1 MEKLILTCAVTGAE
15 VTKKE
20 NPAVP
25 YTPEEIAESAFFAFC
40 AGAAVIHLHVR
51 QDDGTPTQDARIFKR
66 TVDLIRKKCDPI
78 IMVSTGGA
86 VGMSVEE
93 RCQSLEGGTEMA
105 SLTTGTVNFGRDVFF
120 NSQTT
125 IEMIAK
131 SIQDKKMKPEIEVFD
146 AGMVDNAAA
155 LVKKGLLT
163 APTAFQFVL
172 GVPGGLG
179 ASARNLTYLA
189 DSIPPGSTWTVAG
202 VGRHQF
208 TMAAH
213 AILMGGN
220 VRVGLED
227 NIYVRKGQLAK
238 SNAELV
244 ERAVAIAK
252 EFERPIADVADARR
266 ILGLAPRPS

>member
-1 MEKLILTCAVTGAE
+1 MEKLIITCAVTGAE
-15 VTKKE
+15 VTKKD

-25 YTPEEIAESAFFAFC
+25 YSPEEIAESAFFAYC
-40 AGAAVIHLHVR
+40 AGAAIIHLHVR
-51 QDDGTPTQDARIFKR
+51 KPDGTPTHERAVFRR
-66 TVDLIRKKCDPI
+66 TVELIRKKCDPV

-93 RCQSLEGGTEMA
+93 RCESLDAGTEMA
-105 SLTTGTVNFGRDVFF
+105 SLTTGTVNFGKDVFF

-125 IEMIAK
+125 MEMIA
-131 SIQDKKMKPEIEVFD
+131 SRIQEKKMKPEIEIFD
-146 AGMVDNAAA
+146 AGMVDNAAS
-155 LVKKGLLT
+155 LVRKGLLT
-163 APTAFQFVL
+163 PPLQYQFVL

-189 DSIPPGSTWTVAG
+189 GAIPPESTWCVAG

-213 AILMGGN
+213 AILMGGH

-227 NIYVRKGQLAK
+227 NVYVRRGVLAP
-238 SNAELV
+238 SNAALV
-244 ERAVAIAK
+244 ERAVGIAR
-252 EFERPIADVADARR
+252 EFDREIADPGDARR
-266 ILGLAPRPS
+266 ILGIKAPA

>member
-1 MEKLILTCAVTGAE
+1 MEKLIITCAVTGAE
-15 VTKKE
+15 VTKKD

-25 YTPEEIAESAFFAFC
+25 YTPEELAESSYAAFK
-40 AGAAVIHLHVR
+40 AGASIIHLHVR
-51 QDDGTPTQDARIFKR
+51 KPDGTPTHEKKVFQE
-66 TVDLIRKKCDPI
+66 TVALIKKKCDPI

-86 VGMSVEE
+86 VGMTVEQ
-93 RCQSLEGGTEMA
+93 RCEGLEAGTEMA
-105 SLTTGTVNFGRDVFF
+105 SLTTGTVNFGRDVFL
-120 NSQTT
+120 NAPDM
-125 IEMIAK
+125 IEKIAARIK
-131 SIQDKKMKPEIEVFD
+131 EKKHKPEIEIFD

-155 LVKKGLLT
+155 LVKKGLLS
-163 APTAFQFVL
+163 APVQYQFVL

-189 DSIPPGSTWTVAG
+189 DSVPPGSTWCVAG

-227 NIYVRKGQLAK
+227 NVYLRKGMLAP
-238 SNAELV
+238 SNAALV
-244 ERAVAIAK
+244 ERVAAIAK
-252 EFERPIADVADARR
+252 EFDREIADPADARR
-266 ILGLAPRPS
+266 QLGIIPR